1 MRRGSTFSSARD
13 ITQRKPIP
21 YKGRNSTTLD
31 SDYSS
36 EEAKYTSLKAKREL
50 VEEQRRVSLFGSSE
64 EKLKLKRRINSEADI
79 QIQLKNQRVAQERRQ
94 EMEDVNRVESY
105 RVRMQDLE
113 YEREYLRRER
123 MKQIQEENRLASIA
137 KRMDNAERKN
147 QQDRQ
152 DREAILNNITR
163 FRPNVF

>member
-1 MRRGSTFSSARD
+1 MKKGSMFSSVRD

-31 SDYSS
+31 SEYSS
-36 EEAKYTSLKAKREL
+36 EEAKYNSLKAKREL

-79 QIQLKNQRVAQERRQ
+79 QIQIKNQRLAQERMQDMQ
-94 EMEDVNRVESY
+94 EVNRVESY
-105 RVRMQDLE
+105 RVRMLDLE

-137 KRMDNAERKN
+137 KRMDNAETKN

-152 DREAILNNITR
+152 DREAILNSVTR